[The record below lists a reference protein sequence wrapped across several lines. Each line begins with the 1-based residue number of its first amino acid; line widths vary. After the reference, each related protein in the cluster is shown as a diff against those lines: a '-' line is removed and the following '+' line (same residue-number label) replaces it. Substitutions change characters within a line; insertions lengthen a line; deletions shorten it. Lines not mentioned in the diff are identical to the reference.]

1 MIWMVMRISLYRL
14 LASRVD
20 QVLVL
25 VVPLAF
31 FTIFALI
38 FGRGIG
44 TGTPE
49 IKAVVLDEAGSESS
63 KRCVDLLQ
71 HASGLRVL
79 DVWRS
84 ADPAERQRLTQL
96 VQSGRISV
104 GIVVHPGLGTATTDS
119 DAELLVDPADAV
131 APGMAAALV
140 QQALMG
146 ARAGTQAN
154 PPAESAAAAT
164 TAVVPAAHQQPVA
177 TSAAMVPPI
186 PAVTTSEVVGM
197 SKSNPVL
204 SMYAAGIAVMFLLF
218 SASSGGAALLE
229 EQESGTLGR
238 LLCSQLSVDELL
250 MGKWAFQT
258 VLGFLQVALMFIWG
272 QLVFGVDLLQHLDGF
287 IAVTLVTAAAA
298 SSLGLLLATLCR
310 TRNQLNGLSIVLI
323 LAMSALGGSMVPR
336 YLMSDSLRAAGA
348 FTFNAWAVDAYEKV
362 FWRDAAVGALGI
374 ELAVLT
380 ACAFVMLML
389 ARLLAGRWYTR

>member
-1 MIWMVMRISLYRL
+1 
-14 LASRVD
+14 
-20 QVLVL
+20 
-25 VVPLAF
+25 
-31 FTIFALI
+31 
-38 FGRGIG
+38 
-44 TGTPE
+44 
-49 IKAVVLDEAGSESS
+49 
-63 KRCVDLLQ
+63 
-71 HASGLRVL
+71 
-79 DVWRS
+79 
-84 ADPAERQRLTQL
+84 
-96 VQSGRISV
+96 
-104 GIVVHPGLGTATTDS
+104 
-119 DAELLVDPADAV
+119 
-131 APGMAAALV
+131 
-140 QQALMG
+140 
-146 ARAGTQAN
+146 
-154 PPAESAAAAT
+154 
-164 TAVVPAAHQQPVA
+164 
-177 TSAAMVPPI
+177 
-186 PAVTTSEVVGM
+186 M

-348 FTFNAWAVDAYEKV
+348 FTFNAWAVDAYENV